1 MKRFVLFAALALAG
15 CNVTVDNQAVEN
27 RLNAATNDFANVTNA
42 ADQAASNAANAIENQ
57 TEAIKNGVDVDVHLR
72 GRADSDNNN
81 KQ

>member
-1 MKRFVLFAALALAG
+1 MKVFVLIAALTLAG

-27 RLNAATNDFANVTNA
+27 QLGAAANDFANVTNA

-57 TEAIKNGVDVDVHLR
+57 TDAIKNGVDVDVHLR
-72 GRADSDNNN
+72 GRAEGENAN

>member
-1 MKRFVLFAALALAG
+1 MKAFVLIAALTLAG

-27 RLNAATNDFANVTNA
+27 QINAATSDFANVTNA
-42 ADQAASNAANAIENQ
+42 ADQAAANAANAIENQ

-72 GRADSDNNN
+72 GRADSDNEN